1 MSQQDII
8 PAAGVNEISGCGV
21 KIGSFVM
28 TMLLYIF
35 EIPLLYCCSVLA
47 YTSRE
52 ERQNIPGQ
60 FPQFSVLFNHN
71 RVIIGTVAMQ
81 GTRPKVPRPR
91 LCLTGPLAGARG
103 YARSTSDR

>member
-1 MSQQDII
+1 MKLADAVLKLVRLSW
-8 PAAGVNEISGCGV
+8 PC
-21 KIGSFVM
+21 F
-28 TMLLYIF
+28 YIF
-35 EIPLLYCCSVLA
+35 LKFLYWSVLA

-52 ERQNIPGQ
+52 ERQIIPGQ

-91 LCLTGPLAGARG
+91 LCLTGPRAGPRG